1 MTTRGSSPSEELR
14 RRSSER
20 VNRRWGGSSGG
31 GDGEGDRALGLE
43 RKAGRARELEGEG
56 ERAAGRIRTHAK
68 RGSLARGPR
77 MAGGGDACGLRAA
90 QNREEGGKGWLTG
103 GPGRDFF
110 FFSPFFF
117 FGL

>member
-14 RRSSER
+14 RRSPER

-68 RGSLARGPR
+68 RGSPARGPR
-77 MAGGGDACGLRAA
+77 MAGGGDACGLRTE
-90 QNREEGGKGWLTG
+90 QNREEGERG
-103 GPGRDFF
+103 
-110 FFSPFFF
+110 
-117 FGL
+117 